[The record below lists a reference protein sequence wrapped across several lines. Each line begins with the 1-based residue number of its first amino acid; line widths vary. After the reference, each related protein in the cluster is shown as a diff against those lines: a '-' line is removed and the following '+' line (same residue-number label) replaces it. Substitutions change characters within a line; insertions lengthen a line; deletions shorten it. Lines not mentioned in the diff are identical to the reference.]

1 MRLARWL
8 RRPIVWLPVSIG
20 LLVIVAWRSRLWE
33 AGAALGAVQPLP
45 LIAAAAL
52 CAVIPVLWA
61 RRSADLLSAAGS
73 PVPVIPLI
81 PMTAFANVINNVTPG
96 SSGEIVRA
104 YLLRAH
110 HGVDYAT
117 SGAVILIE
125 RLGALGFLTT
135 SGVLFW
141 LTWIGAIPPVVTAA
155 ALAVLVAAPIA
166 IYRTGVR
173 PSRLV
178 RALPLGRLM
187 GPARWAAASA
197 WLARVDDTIAS
208 LLVQPLRMGTFAL
221 TTVAVFAAYTLQ
233 LVLVGRAIGVVLDPV
248 AAWGALGLATTAGV
262 LSLLPF
268 GLGAADLALAAL
280 LGVAGVPPLQAAA
293 MAFAYRLV
301 STLPLG
307 VSGVIAYAFLS
318 ARLPAHE
325 AGISGSLDA
334 ARTAIA
340 TERVPGQQ

>member
-33 AGAALGAVQPLP
+33 AGAALGAVQPIP
-45 LIAAAAL
+45 FAAAAAM
-52 CAVIPVLWA
+52 CALIPVLWA
-61 RRSADLLSAAGS
+61 LRSADLLQGAGS
-73 PVPVIPLI
+73 RVPVIPLI
-81 PMTAFANVINNVTPG
+81 PMTALANVVNNITPG

-110 HGVDYAT
+110 HRVDYAT

-141 LTWIGAIPPVVTAA
+141 LTWIGALPPVVTAA
-155 ALAVLVAAPIA
+155 VLAVLVAAPSA
-166 IYRTGVR
+166 IYRMGVR

-178 RALPLGRLM
+178 RALPLGGIV
-187 GPARWAAASA
+187 GPARWAATSS
-197 WLARVDDTIAS
+197 WLARVDDTIAA
-208 LLVQPLRMGTFAL
+208 LLVQPARMATFAL
-221 TTVAVFAAYTLQ
+221 TTAVIFSAYTLQ
-233 LVLVGRAIGVVLDPV
+233 LVLVGRAIGVTLEPV

-280 LGVAGVPPLQAAA
+280 LGVAGVPPLHAAT
-293 MAFAYRLV
+293 MAFAYRIV

-307 VSGVIAYAFLS
+307 VGGVLAYAFLS
-318 ARLPAHE
+318 ARLPSHE
-325 AGISGSLDA
+325 SGIAGTLDA

-340 TERVPGQQ
+340 AERPPSQR